1 MIFSRKTHSLR
12 HQMAGFGLILLA
24 LDPGAIADTMS
35 QASPAMLPAERKNS
49 PDSEPA
55 LSFAPHGELR
65 LSELLTFAEE
75 NSPALK
81 SAYANWEAAKERVPQ
96 AASLPDPRLTYGY
109 FAESVQTRT
118 GPQEQRVALAQTFP
132 WFGKLS
138 LKEQMALRA
147 AQASFQDYLE
157 NRLTLA
163 RKIRQAFYEYAY
175 LREAIRLNQQHRE
188 LLKVIES
195 VAAAR
200 FRSGALPQSTL
211 IQIQI
216 EQGKLE
222 DRTRE
227 LESLRVPLSSEI
239 QANLGLADKAVLPWP
254 DAIPATVPEI
264 DARVLKDAL
273 LRQNPSLQKLDLLKE
288 RETAAVSLAEKE
300 RYPDITLGMEHITV
314 DGGPNPVLATVSIN
328 LPLWRGRLRAAK
340 REALNRQ
347 ESITEARMDNELQ
360 LSARLDLAIHYY
372 RDAKRKVSLYDKTL
386 IPKAQQA
393 IDVAVKGF
401 ASGNVNFA
409 DLLEAERTLLDFQLT
424 GRRYLANLHQRLAE
438 IEALAP
444 TNPNE
449 MGLPAK

>member
-1 MIFSRKTHSLR
+1 MIFSRKTRALR
-12 HQMAGFGLILLA
+12 HRVGGFALILLSLETA
-24 LDPGAIADTMS
+24 AIANMKS
-35 QASPAMLPAERKNS
+35 QAGPAMPPAERQDS
-49 PDSEPA
+49 PEPVTP
-55 LSFAPHGELR
+55 LSFDPQGQLR
-65 LSELLTFAEE
+65 LPDLLAFAE
-75 NSPALK
+75 NNNPALK
-81 SAYANWEAAKERVPQ
+81 SAYASLKAAAERAPQ

-109 FAESVQTRT
+109 FAESIQTRT

-138 LKEQMALRA
+138 LKEKMALRE

-157 NRLTLA
+157 NRLMLA
-163 RKIRQAFYEYAY
+163 RKIRQAFHEYAY

-200 FRSGALPQSTL
+200 FRSGALPQSAL

-227 LESLRVPLSSEI
+227 LESLRVPLSSDI
-239 QANLGLADKAVLPWP
+239 QASLGLGDKGVLPWP
-254 DAIPATVPEI
+254 GTISATAPEI
-264 DARVLKDAL
+264 DAQALKAAL
-273 LRQNPSLQKLDLLKE
+273 ARQNPSLQKLDLLQE
-288 RETAAVSLAEKE
+288 RATAAITLAEKE
-300 RYPDITLGMEHITV
+300 RYPDITLGLEHIWV
-314 DGGPNPVLATVSIN
+314 DGGPNPTMATVSIN
-328 LPLWRGRLRAAK
+328 LPLWRGRLRGAR
-340 REALNRQ
+340 REALNRH
-347 ESITEARMDNELQ
+347 ESVTEMRMDSELQ
-360 LSARLDLAIHYY
+360 LSARLDLALHYY
-372 RDAKRKVSLYDKTL
+372 RDANRKVALYTKTL

-401 ASGNVNFA
+401 ASGNVSFA

-438 IEALAP
+438 IEALVP
-444 TNPNE
+444 TNPTK
-449 MGLPAK
+449 MGVPEQ